1 MNLKERIRGLRKV
14 KGWGQ
19 KELASRIGVTQ
30 STVAGWESGRHEVT
44 PTHRKRLCAV
54 FGISMGELFGEG
66 PAPQSFDQEILN
78 ALNDPV
84 AVKALL
90 VTYKNKQ
97 DIKNAI
103 RIILD
108 CLPHLSPKKRQ
119 ALIELCR

>member
-1 MNLKERIRGLRKV
+1 MHLKERIRELRKN

-19 KELASRIGVTQ
+19 KELASRVGVTQ

-44 PTHRKRLCAV
+44 PTNRKKLCLV
-54 FGISMGELFGEG
+54 FSITMGELFGEY
-66 PAPQSFDQEILN
+66 PSAQTFSPEILN
-78 ALNDPV
+78 ALNDPI
-84 AVKALL
+84 AVKVLL

-103 RIILD
+103 KTILE
-108 CLPHLSPKKRQ
+108 CLPNLPPQKRQ